1 MNSDL
6 VELVQPLHLPG
17 VLSGGPGLP
26 VETDR
31 VGRVVER
38 QEIGVKNSS
47 SDNCPRN
54 GQLDKIDALFQ
65 GHYSRFTNQP
75 VATFNPT

>member
-1 MNSDL
+1 MFSHAL
-6 VELVQPLHLPG
+6 VRD
-17 VLSGGPGLP
+17 
-26 VETDR
+26 ETQHPTDE
-31 VGRVVER
+31 ER
-38 QEIGVKNSS
+38 DQAAFHILKH
-47 SDNCPRN
+47 RN